1 MIFWVVGRFN
11 EFLHRNI
18 GRWNI
23 GVAETKVDH
32 IVTLATRR
40 NFQIV
45 DDGEHIRRQAA
56 DASKIHGLILNTEL
70 R

>member
-1 MIFWVVGRFN
+1 MILWIVGRFN
-11 EFLHRNI
+11 KLLHRDI
-18 GRWNI
+18 GRRNI
-23 GVAETKVDH
+23 RVTETKVNY

-56 DASKIHGLILNTEL
+56 DASKIHGVILNTEL